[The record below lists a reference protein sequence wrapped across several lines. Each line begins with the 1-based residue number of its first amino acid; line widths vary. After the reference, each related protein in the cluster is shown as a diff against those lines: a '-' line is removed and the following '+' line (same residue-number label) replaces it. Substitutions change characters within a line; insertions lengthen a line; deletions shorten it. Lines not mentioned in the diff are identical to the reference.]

1 MGCAG
6 ASWCRRSLSITTAVI
21 VTGAST
27 AVSSMLL
34 ICVAELYKLLRVFAV
49 TAQAIATGAADISQT
64 ILDDACSHSAAYEG
78 LSSLPESAG
87 SSSETEQDAP
97 AAVPAVAPV
106 DNAAEGRAGFES
118 GFSKLFLLVEKHKRV
133 GSSAPFVTDS
143 ASVADD
149 VLPQQAAV
157 EPVPATRLAAA
168 WQDSP
173 EALGV
178 GVVWDARLLKL
189 FKPLCISRVSAA
201 HRTRDVRRRL
211 RSRVKA
217 PGNASGSPKARAP
230 GLVCA
235 SLGPPQQ
242 AQYYDPECTF
252 TPYICP
258 KSLKIAET
266 NRVSTCDV
274 PLGDAFASICMAC
287 IHT

>member
-1 MGCAG
+1 M
-6 ASWCRRSLSITTAVI
+6 
-21 VTGAST
+21 
-27 AVSSMLL
+27 
-34 ICVAELYKLLRVFAV
+34 
-49 TAQAIATGAADISQT
+49 
-64 ILDDACSHSAAYEG
+64 
-78 LSSLPESAG
+78 PESAG
-87 SSSETEQDAP
+87 SSSENEKDAP
-97 AAVPAVAPV
+97 TSSSAGAVPLE
-106 DNAAEGRAGFES
+106 DAAEGRAGFES

-133 GSSAPFVTDS
+133 ASAVPSVTDS
-143 ASVADD
+143 ASVSGD

-189 FKPLCISRVSAA
+189 FKPLCISRVAAA

-211 RSRVKA
+211 RSRVTA

-258 KSLKIAET
+258 KSLKLAET
-266 NRVSTCDV
+266 NRVSV
-274 PLGDAFASICMAC
+274 
-287 IHT
+287 